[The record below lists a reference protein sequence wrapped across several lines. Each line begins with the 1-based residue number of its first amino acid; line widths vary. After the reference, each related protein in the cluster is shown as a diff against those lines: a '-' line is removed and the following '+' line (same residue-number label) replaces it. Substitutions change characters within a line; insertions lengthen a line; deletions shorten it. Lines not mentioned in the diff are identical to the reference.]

1 LRFVDLVGR
10 QAAASRLGFA
20 DPYQFSRAF
29 KRVFG
34 IAPGAFRRRYTG

>member
-1 LRFVDLVGR
+1 MCR